1 MTKYLFKRLLHGLVS
16 VVIVVGCVMTMIY
29 SLMDRNLI
37 FAQDTTYSHQSNNQK
52 KVYKYQKW
60 ETYGYLDYVTYADYL
75 NALKAKGEIDED
87 TRSKAVAFGRTKD
100 QDSELVSEYVKEFT
114 AYYKAKGYTVRRY
127 DAIMMGKKKYANG
140 GQQQL
145 FAYRDIPLATRL
157 GKYFSGL
164 IDIDSIHDAAK
175 VEGKRGITFT
185 LHDPVYGGKKFSP
198 AIMGNGTTHKYLMY
212 FDSKF
217 PYFHQN
223 IITINLGKSY
233 SVNEGVDVA
242 LTMTR
247 AQGSYVK
254 SEITYPS
261 GLVEYSADDLHS
273 ATYMSESQDASAVHS
288 DRFTDDYTN
297 VDTVK
302 SGKSKIG
309 YSFVIGIIAVIL
321 SYLIAVPLGILM
333 ARKKDKLVDQ
343 LGTIYI
349 VFIIAVPSLAYIF
362 LFKAIGGKMGLPT
375 TFDMDSKS
383 KLMYILPIVSLA
395 LPQVANLMK
404 WLRRYMI
411 DQMNSDYVKFARS
424 GGLTEG
430 EIFTKHILKNA
441 AIPIV
446 QGVPASVLFALT
458 GAIITERVYVVP
470 GAGNLLTEAISKY
483 DNGVIVGVTLFYA
496 VLSVISII
504 LGDVLMSMVD
514 PRISFSTK
522 AQLKNEI
529 DLINNELRTLE
540 RKLLRIIPQ
549 WNKLKK
555 EKEEYDIIKQEII
568 EELKKNPLDSTD
580 YRMYHSPQF
589 GFLRTWVFEEMK
601 VRFNKRC
608 PEYEDFLK
616 EYNRINEVYDKLKNE
631 IQTLEILETDF
642 KNYRD
647 TIYKYF
653 IYTHRLKRLFLIE
666 DFA

>member
-37 FAQDTTYSHQSNNQK
+37 FAQDATYSHQSNNQK

-100 QDSELVSEYVKEFT
+100 QDSELVSEYVKKFT

-309 YSFVIGIIAVIL
+309 YSFVIGIIAGLVIVFAVEFFDQIARIDDPVGAISVHGVCGAL
-321 SYLIAVPLGILM
+321 GTLLVGVFAVDGGLLYGGGSELLIIQATGVAAVAAYIGIVMTLIFQILDKTIGLRVSTREEIAGLDMEEHGLASSYADFMPAAEDFHGAVTAQEAAEAGAAVTHVTAALPAAGRPKMTKIVIITSQLRFEILKEALDKLGITGMTVTKVLGYGLQKGNTEYYRG
-333 ARKKDKLVDQ
+333 AEVSVHLLPKVKVELV
-343 LGTIYI
+343 
-349 VFIIAVPSLAYIF
+349 
-362 LFKAIGGKMGLPT
+362 
-375 TFDMDSKS
+375 
-383 KLMYILPIVSLA
+383 VS
-395 LPQVANLMK
+395 
-404 WLRRYMI
+404 
-411 DQMNSDYVKFARS
+411 
-424 GGLTEG
+424 
-430 EIFTKHILKNA
+430 
-441 AIPIV
+441 AIPV
-446 QGVPASVLFALT
+446 AAVVAAAKKVLYT
-458 GAIITERVYVVP
+458 G
-470 GAGNLLTEAISKY
+470 KY
-483 DNGVIVGVTLFYA
+483 
-496 VLSVISII
+496 
-504 LGDVLMSMVD
+504 GDGK
-514 PRISFSTK
+514 I
-522 AQLKNEI
+522 
-529 DLINNELRTLE
+529 
-540 RKLLRIIPQ
+540 
-549 WNKLKK
+549 
-555 EKEEYDIIKQEII
+555 
-568 EELKKNPLDSTD
+568 
-580 YRMYHSPQF
+580 
-589 GFLRTWVFEEMK
+589 
-601 VRFNKRC
+601 
-608 PEYEDFLK
+608 
-616 EYNRINEVYDKLKNE
+616 
-631 IQTLEILETDF
+631 
-642 KNYRD
+642 
-647 TIYKYF
+647 F
-653 IYTHRLKRLFLIE
+653 IYDVENVVKIRTGEEGYEALQDEPIE
-666 DFA
+666 A